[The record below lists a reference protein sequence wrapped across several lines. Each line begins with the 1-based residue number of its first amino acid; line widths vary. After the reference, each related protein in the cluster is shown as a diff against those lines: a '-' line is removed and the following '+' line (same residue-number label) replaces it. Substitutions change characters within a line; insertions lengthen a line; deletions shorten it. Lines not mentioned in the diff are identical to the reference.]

1 MRMSNNPKVKLKYW
15 YGDSYIKQRGKRQG
29 NSTIELVRGDS
40 WVSDKSYNYDVSV
53 LQVYGFIIR

>member
-15 YGDSYIKQRGKRQG
+15 YGDSYIKQRGKNLKARQFHD
-29 NSTIELVRGDS
+29 RGDS

-53 LQVYGFIIR
+53 LQVYTAS